1 MYLSKK
7 LTLKQKKFADEY
19 IISGN
24 ATESYKLAG
33 YKYSS
38 DNMAG
43 VESNKLLRN
52 PKVKEYI
59 DKKMAK
65 MDEDSIAKA
74 KEVLQ
79 YLTSVLRGETYDEV
93 YYKTDL
99 GGEALGKVQVQ
110 NKDRIKAA
118 ELLMKRLGINVSEL
132 DILKQKAQIDKTEAE
147 TSRIKGISEEVEDL
161 SDIDGVIYGK
171 D

>member
-1 MYLSKK
+1 MVYLSKK

-24 ATESYKLAG
+24 AYQAAIKAG
-33 YKYSS
+33 YSKNYAKAQSK
-38 DNMAG
+38 
-43 VESNKLLRN
+43 KLLDN
-52 PKVKEYI
+52 VGIKSYI
-59 DKKMAK
+59 DKKLTK
-65 MDEDSIAKA
+65 IEEESIAKS

-93 YYKTDL
+93 YYKTEF
-99 GGEALGKVQVQ
+99 GGESLGKVQVQ

-118 ELLMKRLGINVSEL
+118 ELLMKRFGLSLSDL
-132 DILKQKAQIDKTEAE
+132 DIQKQEAQLEKTKTE
-147 TSRIKGISEEVEDL
+147 IGLMKGISEEIEDL
-161 SDIDGVIYGK
+161 DDIDGVIYGQDK